1 MGFFFSSPEEK
12 YPIERF
18 IMSDLELK
26 QAVSRFRSPDLS
38 TEQEN
43 LVEQTLLNK
52 KHEHNGKLSQRDVYI
67 ILHHFKLEKKISE
80 NDLHEVMKEFVTRL
94 SK

>member
-18 IMSDLELK
+18 VISDVELK
-26 QAVSRFRSPDLS
+26 QAVSRFSSPDLS
-38 TEQEN
+38 TDQEN
-43 LVEQTLLNK
+43 LIEQSLLSK
-52 KHEHNGKLSQRDVYI
+52 KHEHNGKLSQRDVYK

-80 NDLHEVMKEFVTRL
+80 NDLHQVMKELAERL
-94 SK
+94 R